1 MPRPG
6 FCCSTVS
13 MAVCIGAHWGRGG
26 PLDLPRGAGMSGSV
40 MVAKA
45 SFPSLYSVLPC
56 GHRKKHGYSL
66 GTPRDHPLVLARCGV
81 HGRLEQ
87 SLATQHPPW
96 LHWSEATEALPS
108 PPPLLLSS
116 SLSAAFSSVPSFT
129 DGSVASQ
136 LASQCRNTG
145 RALSLEPCLVV
156 SDSLRHY
163 GL

>member
-26 PLDLPRGAGMSGSV
+26 PLDLPCGAGMSGSV

-45 SFPSLYSVLPC
+45 SFPSLYSVLPS

-66 GTPRDHPLVLARCGV
+66 GAPRDHPRSRPGV
-81 HGRLEQ
+81 ESMAGWSSLWQLSILLGSTGVGPQKRFPRLPL
-87 SLATQHPPW
+87 SCFPP
-96 LHWSEATEALPS
+96 
-108 PPPLLLSS
+108 
-116 SLSAAFSSVPSFT
+116 LSAAFSSVPSFT

-136 LASQCRNTG
+136 LVSQCRNTG
-145 RALSLEPCLVV
+145 RAPSLEPCLVM
-156 SDSLRHY
+156 SNSLRHY